1 MQSPTVAAPMTATL
15 SRLSKGRQLIDA
27 VTGGDTVENKG
38 DGIFL
43 SHSQPYDI
51 TRALTEIQVALMTRH
66 S

>member
-1 MQSPTVAAPMTATL
+1 MQSPTVVAPMTATL
-15 SRLSKGRQLIDA
+15 SRLSKGRQLIDF

-43 SHSQPYDI
+43 SHSQHCDI
-51 TRALTEIQVALMTRH
+51 TRELIEIYMALMTRH